1 MANPSK
7 RKGTG
12 AEVAVRDHLRANGYP
27 YAERLACEGSKDRGD
42 ISGVPGVVV
51 EVKSTKAH
59 DLAGWL
65 AELDAEMT
73 NANVD
78 IGVVW
83 AKKRGTTNPGD
94 WYVITTGDVF
104 LRLLDPPLA
113 GEAA

>member
-7 RKGTG
+7 RKGTA
-12 AEVAVRDHLRANGYP
+12 AEVAVRDYLRVNGFP

-42 ISGVPGVVV
+42 ITGVPGVVV
-51 EVKSTKAH
+51 EVKSTKGH

-65 AELDAEMT
+65 GELEAEMG
-73 NANVD
+73 NAGTD

-83 AKKRGTTNPGD
+83 AKRRGTTDPGK
-94 WYVITTGDVF
+94 WYVVTTGEVF
-104 LRLLDPPLA
+104 MRLLDE